1 MKRLMS
7 GLAICLFSIPLLYAQ
22 QRPTLGPPPGT
33 GEPSVRGPVSS
44 RTTNPGKLLRMRKIY
59 IQRISHNFNEVLT
72 NDLAHATRVKVVNKQ
87 SEADAVVRGTCFTL
101 RNLRR
106 LHAEV
111 YISERV
117 TGASIWQ
124 DAVNVPFDPPTLSKA
139 VDNAAFKIL
148 SDLNQSL
155 REASKR

>member
-33 GEPSVRGPVSS
+33 GEPSVRGPVTS
-44 RTTNPGKLLRMRKIY
+44 RTTNPRKLLRMRDIY

-72 NDLAHATRVKVVNKQ
+72 KDLAHATRVKVVSKP
-87 SEADAVVRGTCFTL
+87 SEADAVIRGVCFTL
-101 RNLRR
+101 RNLKK

-111 YISERV
+111 YINERASR
-117 TGASIWQ
+117 ASIWQ
-124 DAVNVPFDPPTLSKA
+124 DVVEVPYDPPDLSKA
-139 VDNAAFKIL
+139 VDNAAAKIL
-148 SDLNQSL
+148 TDLNQSL
-155 REASKR
+155 RKASKR